1 MLEQL
6 RRNSR
11 SVIIWALFLIII
23 ASFVVTFGT
32 QSEVNTSCGG
42 TQSNEI
48 MAVDGQAVEV
58 HSWRLGMNST
68 QAGMS
73 KLFRSQQVLDK
84 LLEREILAQAAE
96 DAGFRVTTEMATDKI
111 LAGEF
116 SILGSQGSG
125 SNFYF
130 RNGVFDYDV
139 LLAQVN
145 AWGLPTI
152 DAFIEQQKRELLAAQ
167 MRRLILSSAV
177 ASPEE
182 ARARL
187 VYENTKASL
196 DVLQF
201 RPADYRSKLE
211 LTDAD
216 IDAYLAAHEEEVR
229 KKYEEQERTYK
240 DVGKQA
246 KVRQIM
252 FRRQQPAAAAGDAVG
267 ESETDPGEVAAR
279 EASEKLAAGADFAT
293 LAREVS
299 QDERSKRKG
308 GDLGWKSVE
317 SPGLGATELAD
328 ALKTL
333 EPGQTSDVI
342 ATRHGFFILKVE
354 GEREGDLSFADVKRE
369 LAERMAPES
378 YAREAAR
385 RDAAAA
391 LARAQSALAEGK
403 TLEDVFERQ
412 IAPPPSQP
420 GLNNIPS
427 DMSPEELQQLIQ
439 QLQQQQQGSL
449 IMDGPNM
456 PAEAPLQ
463 ADAPAQGA
471 ATTQGATAQQ
481 AGPQTGGPAA
491 GQTQAAQ
498 QTEAA
503 GTAPAAGAA
512 APAAAGAIPVPADLV
527 TPKLRKVGPFTRD
540 PEGTVPGVGKSK
552 ELVEAAFDEL
562 TTGQVTEQV
571 IEVDGT
577 FVVAQLVSR
586 DEANLEE
593 LEKELEK
600 EVHNLALERGYR
612 LYSEWLQERCSALVE
627 DEAVGINK
635 SLMTEL
641 SDSQEQGFTYQ
652 PFCAK

>member
-11 SVIIWALFLIII
+11 SVIIWVLFGIII
-23 ASFVVTFGT
+23 ATFVFTFGT

-42 TQSNEI
+42 AQSNEI
-48 MAVDGQAVEV
+48 MAVDGHTVEV

-68 QAGMS
+68 QSGMS
-73 KLFRSQQVLDK
+73 KLFRSQQVLDR

-111 LAGEF
+111 LEGEF
-116 SILGSQGSG
+116 YILGSQGDGRS
-125 SNFYF
+125 FYF

-139 LLAQVN
+139 LEAQVN
-145 AWGLPTI
+145 AWGLPTV
-152 DAFIEQQKRELLAAQ
+152 DAFVEQQQRELLAAQ
-167 MRRLILSSAV
+167 MRRLILESAV

-182 ARARL
+182 ARDRL

-196 DVLQF
+196 DVLQL
-201 RPADYRSKLE
+201 RPGDYRSKLN

-216 IDAYLAAHEEEVR
+216 LDAYLAAHEEEVR
-229 KKYEEQERTYK
+229 KKYEEEERIYK
-240 DVGKQA
+240 GVGKQA
-246 KVRQIM
+246 KIRQIM
-252 FRRQQPAAAAGDAVG
+252 FRRQQPPAAAGDAIA
-267 ESETDPGEVAAR
+267 ESVTDPGETAAR
-279 EASEKLAAGADFAT
+279 EAHAKLAAGADFAT

-299 QDERSKRKG
+299 EDERSKSKG

-333 EPGQTSDVI
+333 QPGQISDVI
-342 ATRHGFFILKVE
+342 ATARGFHILKVE

-369 LAERMAPES
+369 LAERMAPDY

-385 RDAAAA
+385 RDATAA
-391 LARAQSALAEGK
+391 LARAKSALAEGK
-403 TLEDVFERQ
+403 ALDDVFERQ

-420 GLNNIPS
+420 GLNSIPS
-427 DMSPEELQQLIQ
+427 DISPEELQRIIEQL
-439 QLQQQQQGSL
+439 QQQQGSL
-449 IMDGPNM
+449 TIDGPNM
-456 PAEAPLQ
+456 PAEALLQAGVLAQTATAQTAAAQTGAAAQAQTAQTGAAQ
-463 ADAPAQGA
+463 ADA
-471 ATTQGATAQQ
+471 ATAQ
-481 AGPQTGGPAA
+481 TGAA
-491 GQTQAAQ
+491 
-498 QTEAA
+498 QTEA
-503 GTAPAAGAA
+503 AA
-512 APAAAGAIPVPADLV
+512 APAADAAIPVPADLV

-540 PEGTVPGVGKSK
+540 PEGTIPGVGKSK
-552 ELVEAAFDEL
+552 ELVKAAFDEMTAGQL
-562 TTGQVTEQV
+562 TDQVV
-571 IEVDGT
+571 EVDGT

-593 LEKELEK
+593 LEKDLEK

-612 LYSEWLQERCSALVE
+612 LYSEWLQGRCSALIA

-635 SLMTEL
+635 DLMTQL
-641 SDSQEQGFTYQ
+641 SDSQEQGFTYT